1 MPLGLRSALDL
12 TTPTSTFSTPEE
24 FAAQS
29 IRQEQEALAEN
40 SSFGRGLS
48 RGLYNLPASLAN
60 VAGQVVE
67 PFSTTAAQPM
77 FDWASQQQAAAQGT
91 RLPTDITDTDQIKT
105 LGDAGNYVGG
115 MIGENAPNFLLT
127 APVGIGA
134 GMALKGTGLGL
145 GARTYLGQAAASMPQ
160 NMGEQV
166 SRLRADPA
174 VLAETS
180 ATDRLLNSAGHG
192 VVGGA
197 LEGIGDA
204 LMLGRLAGAGKGVT
218 NTLFKD
224 GIGAASKSA
233 LGHVAKAIPE
243 AALTEGI
250 PEALQERSGQLF
262 HEQLNP
268 NRDASKD
275 AHDLKESFFGGWAAG
290 GGHSVV
296 GRAADVGWANGRDG
310 VRAGAEALGR
320 VGDSLQGAMDKLRAP
335 KSLPPALKDSDDQ
348 TVYEWDKADDAER
361 NSLGGKLAERMLDDP
376 ETPGYLR
383 QKAGEFMERMQ
394 AGASDAWQSMTDGI
408 TTNDT
413 YTGIKGGIERF
424 AGAVKKTAKE
434 VKFNSEADDATQAAY
449 EVFNEH
455 VSHWDKRFGDTEAKS
470 KLFMAVQAGLE
481 SGLDKGLPWHEIIP
495 AFGGDKAKAIA
506 GVEAIRQEMVRH
518 GTIKDY
524 ANFAAELD
532 AAMEF
537 GTKSNTDRAAL
548 LTKYSPHGRHF
559 TSPDGSPNAKAREY
573 SRTLSEGIA
582 EYDRKSEKDRK
593 DFDAWAKSLL
603 GANHDTVIEA
613 FGGRKQEVQ
622 EGVDEDDQSITETE
636 YNGPM
641 FVGQKAKTTI
651 KNGVGAQSPQGGGKG
666 SVVAHG
672 GMWNLGHGNK
682 TTRDSMA
689 KTMAL
694 TKRTLIA
701 DGFTVQELTPLEY
714 AAAAGVSPAK
724 IASNLKLV
732 KKEADVTDAEARRL
746 LKDSPARM
754 LVTTRENQIG
764 MRADPH
770 EMTAQ
775 RIEALGESTVKNTKH
790 KVTDEQAK
798 AIEAAMFAGKGGR
811 AQREGLTA
819 AGFPNASKLEKIPG
833 GGHVVHNNLN
843 HTREGRFTVVM
854 KDGIEHVVSA
864 QELIADMRKGGRVDA
879 GDGTPLVHFNN
890 GIAAILANDQVQEI
904 KTHDV
909 WGRESIQK
917 GGQDKDTSGMSDADK
932 KKEHKARVARK
943 VTGQFGPYFRLLP
956 GLTLGRAHEQSQKG
970 YHTEDA
976 VNEAQAL
983 VDRLEKRLIAAED
996 ALSKE
1001 EKREADSAADSNE
1014 TFDVDELAEVV
1025 ENIETALETAEAALA
1040 AAIEAQE
1047 MYEGEDKQATAGYE
1061 AARPSDIY
1069 DTDASDKES
1078 RLYEHT
1084 GERLIARD
1092 NARMSGPA
1100 PTLTE
1105 GSKAARKELHEL
1117 KKEATALKKLLAE
1130 AQEALEMTP
1139 NVKARAEYRKEIQA
1153 LKASLHRVALRINTV
1168 LPEADNWVEAEQGR
1182 APNVPAKVGG
1192 VRLNL
1197 RSGVSEKDVT
1207 GSMNKVL
1214 VSIHKAKTMVKG
1226 RIATLDIAADY
1237 IARAAAAQHDGNT
1250 EARDALLLTA
1260 QHRLYSAL
1268 VDELHSLKYVQIN
1281 EGVPVDKLVI
1291 SPEMRAMQEMA
1302 DNPALKALVRTYSE
1316 ATIEAAQGYTVFV
1329 QHEPRAK
1336 TATERLGKKPR
1347 AGDRVSHRM
1356 EFMATLE
1363 NKSDMEL
1370 KRDGVYRKARIES
1383 METGELNKTL
1393 SDSQK
1398 QLLHMMRHEN
1408 DMAREELRARIA
1420 GKKERVT
1427 QASRKPVE
1435 VGKGVAPTP
1444 SAQAALDKLAALQSD
1459 LRAATKQLATA
1470 KTPAGK
1476 KAALAA
1482 VAALRKQVKALV
1494 PETAATTPVSAQSA
1508 NGIDPAKPSK
1518 LDTAKDRLTKAQA
1531 KLDKAQTDGAAEDV
1545 VVSLKRM
1552 VAMYQTH
1559 LDILTNEDL
1568 KAGPKELAAAE
1579 KADTVRAAADQDA
1592 AETEA
1597 NEARVAEVQQFENT
1611 VDEAVAEA
1619 KQEATHGEKAFD
1631 AVVEA
1636 GRDLKEAFNTLAEA
1650 FKYGDLDK
1658 AELVASLRAA
1668 LKNFKDAGGEVG
1680 EVMKQLVK
1688 QVQAAIKGYQD
1699 AGRLYKSKAVQAVF
1713 AEQPST
1719 AVPPMEKRGDATSA
1733 KKDALHAKLVA
1744 REAARVAGQFTTGT
1758 EYKTYKEGLSDLKG
1772 HEIIG
1777 YKDADTGLY
1786 VVAAMPT
1793 QLLNKSR
1800 KALLKAAAEM
1810 GMDAAAAEAVFRA
1823 GLAKNTSGI
1832 VSNAALFVTYDLADG
1847 NTNVLAAFDGTHAE
1861 TFLNKKGLLE
1871 RVPYEEDGEVGETN
1885 KLLKVGDKQMIAFLG
1900 EAAARIKAM
1909 SGKAVLDWNWARG
1922 TGANKGRSN
1931 TARFNAEGT
1940 NTNSSKAS
1948 GKVLSAAELT
1958 ELDNGTK
1965 AEQIAAKQIRSMPGR
1980 SDAWLT
1986 EKYAALKPLLDK
1998 YVPISSSAE
2007 GFQYTPNKRAVGWAI
2022 LAEANAVEHEMEK
2035 RGIPFDSYSDIETLR
2050 RYNLKA
2056 RGSQDN
2062 EVRNRDNQQRS
2073 RDKERADLDR
2083 TVKDWEYRVK
2093 EAQEA
2098 LDHPE
2103 WGPSWKTQEAKEAT
2117 LAAMKK
2123 HVAKAQAKLAA
2134 YVPHPLWVSDTHE
2147 VIPSLKA
2154 WREQGSPRF
2163 LGDKNKAEGSFATGG
2178 AVTQADMDAANEYL
2192 AKVLGPQ
2199 VKATLVKDL
2208 GGNSASWERVGTDGV
2223 IKIAISATTPQSK
2236 AHHEAMHEFFQ
2247 RLLDANPEAA
2257 AVLQR
2262 AASSAAVVRQIEQF
2276 FHKDANYAAIKAAL
2290 ADPHERVAYMYQ
2302 LWAAGKLS
2310 VGPKTDTWFGK
2321 VAAFFRKVSGMI
2333 GDSQHAEALMGHF
2346 HNGEMSTQSDV
2357 ARVLSNDPAA
2367 RAAYLKRVADVG
2379 NPLYKAARE
2388 MLITAQNELLD
2399 SGNKAL
2405 EGVGRQLSN
2414 ETGAQDKGISFMSAR
2429 VMKTNQMTDRMVN
2442 LLRVKDASGKML
2454 DDKDIAAAVEGLQT
2468 GTKSSDPQIGRLQA
2482 GVRKM
2487 LDEIYDYMTEKNAAG
2502 KPLLRVPKRKD
2513 YFPQAWNPVAVAE
2526 NKPAF
2531 IALLVKD
2538 GGLTQAE
2545 ATEVANTLVRNRGAT
2560 PLSESEYRVGFTP
2573 FMAAANKRVLGFKMS
2588 PELVKFQRQDIAEIL
2603 TTYISHAVHR
2613 TEYARRFGVDG
2624 KGLRDSFKNAVG
2636 EAVGPEWAA
2645 AQAEAETVLAATIK
2659 ALKAQHTT
2667 NGKLDFEAFH
2677 TAMVAA
2683 GYPYGETEVKSI
2695 ATALTPDAMKKYKA
2709 FEPQLHRAQRAV
2721 MAMEGTLGHDMANWA
2736 RSAQSGIIVYEN
2748 MRLLT
2753 MSLFSQ
2759 VIDPLGVL
2767 VRGGTAEQAW
2777 STFKRGAMGT
2787 WAAWKGTPMQ
2797 DDMTKLAMQLGIID
2811 AGNFLNS
2818 QGQAYSGIFMG
2829 DRAKWFNDR
2838 LFRFNG
2844 VEGFSQGTRVGA
2856 LAAAISFIKVH
2867 STDATRTAHSERYLK
2882 ELGLTQADVTLDA
2895 KGNLDYHDKKIQEAI
2910 FRWVD
2915 GAILRP
2921 NASMRPSWASD
2932 PHYALL
2938 FHMKQFTY
2946 AFQKVLLERVAHEAK
2961 NGNTDPLFAMLVT
2974 FVPAMIA
2981 ADFLRGLVTYGG
2993 QEPPWKRNWR
3003 AADYLAEGVQRA
3015 GLLGVP
3021 QLALDV
3027 GKWGPGEL
3035 TGPFGEQVLRSA
3047 KNFERA
3053 HKKDMHLDEQAART
3067 GSARDQQAADEYNGF
3082 TAGGMKNLRMAI
3094 PTGEGLKRALLDPVL
3109 TGA

>member
-91 RLPTDITDTDQIKT
+91 RLATDITDTDQIKT

-127 APVGIGA
+127 APVGGGA

-262 HEQLNP
+262 HERLNP

-310 VRAGAEALGR
+310 VRAAGDALGR

-348 TVYEWDKADDAER
+348 SVYEWDKADDAER

-582 EYDRKSEKDRK
+582 EYERKSEKDRK

-622 EGVDEDDQSITETE
+622 EGALEDTQTAGSQQTITETE
-636 YNGPM
+636 YVKPR
-641 FVGQKAKTTI
+641 FIGQAAKRSMA
-651 KNGVGAQSPQGGGKG
+651 KGGEGVTVKE
-666 SVVAHG
+666 HG
-672 GMWNLGHGNK
+672 GMWNLGHSNK
-682 TTRDSMA
+682 ETRESIRKNMA
-689 KTMAL
+689 E
-694 TKRTLIA
+694 TKRALIA
-701 DGFTVQELTPLEY
+701 DGNTVKILKPLEY
-714 AAAAGVSPAK
+714 AEVAGIAPGK
-724 IASNLKLV
+724 IAQNLGTSV
-732 KKEADVTDAEARRL
+732 AM
-746 LKDSPARM
+746 LKNHPARM
-754 LVTTRENQIG
+754 MQVTREQQIG
-764 MRADPH
+764 LRDAGDQ
-770 EMTAQ
+770 MTNENIASLGTLSHNPQYDSKILSAEQAAGAKTALRKIGAEQ
-775 RIEALGESTVKNTKH
+775 RKALSALGFDNGV
-790 KVTDEQAK
+790 
-798 AIEAAMFAGKGGR
+798 
-811 AQREGLTA
+811 
-819 AGFPNASKLEKIPG
+819 KLEDTPNGVKL
-833 GGHVVHNNLN
+833 HNNQN
-843 HTREGRFTVVM
+843 HGGNGRFTVEM
-854 KDGIEHVVSA
+854 KDGSKHVVSA
-864 QELIADMRKGGRVDA
+864 QELIKVMRQRGQKGTALQHFTA
-879 GDGTPLVHFNN
+879 GV
-890 GIAAILANDQVQEI
+890 AAIMNNENVAGV
-904 KTHDV
+904 KVYDV
-909 WGRESIQK
+909 WGREQVAAK
-917 GGQDKDTSGMSDADK
+917 GGTLGA
-932 KKEHKARVARK
+932 
-943 VTGQFGPYFRLLP
+943 FGAHFRLEP
-956 GLTLGRAHEQSQKG
+956 GLTLGKAARATQKAGATADRVDVAEQ
-970 YHTEDA
+970 A
-976 VNEAQAL
+976 VVKAERDLAEAIAKDEGVEAAEQAL
-983 VDRLEKRLIAAED
+983 DD
-996 ALSKE
+996 A
-1001 EKREADSAADSNE
+1001 RE
-1014 TFDVDELAEVV
+1014 ELASAGE
-1025 ENIETALETAEAALA
+1025 EQA
-1040 AAIEAQE
+1040 
-1047 MYEGEDKQATAGYE
+1047 MYEG
-1061 AARPSDIY
+1061 
-1069 DTDASDKES
+1069 DTDRPGVVGEKLATTQNVTPTEHAGEKELNFNDDGS
-1078 RLYEHT
+1078 PKHPY
-1084 GERLIARD
+1084 GNNQKGA
-1092 NARMSGPA
+1092 PA
-1100 PTLTE
+1100 PAAKKGGTTL
-1105 GSKAARKELHEL
+1105 H
-1117 KKEATALKKLLAE
+1117 
-1130 AQEALEMTP
+1130 
-1139 NVKARAEYRKEIQA
+1139 
-1153 LKASLHRVALRINTV
+1153 
-1168 LPEADNWVEAEQGR
+1168 
-1182 APNVPAKVGG
+1182 
-1192 VRLNL
+1192 L
-1197 RSGVSEKDVT
+1197 RSGIGRADFTPAMSKT
-1207 GSMNKVL
+1207 LRLINKAQKL
-1214 VSIHKAKTMVKG
+1214 VSTRA
-1226 RIATLDIAADY
+1226 ATLDVSADY
-1237 IARAAAAQHDGNT
+1237 LARAAAAQRDGNQK
-1250 EARDALLLTA
+1250 ARDALLLTA
-1260 QHRLYSAL
+1260 QHRLHAAL
-1268 VDELHSLKYVQIN
+1268 VDEINTLKDAQIGTDQFGTTTPTITALTN
-1281 EGVPVDKLVI
+1281 LATIVSAKAAEYEASRDKTLEAAKGYEAFVEKKV
-1291 SPEMRAMQEMA
+1291 SEEPPPQGTRTLDEQ
-1302 DNPALKALVRTYSE
+1302 KASDAAKAAYEAKLNAKSSDTKASE
-1316 ATIEAAQGYTVFV
+1316 ASVESDTT
-1329 QHEPRAK
+1329 
-1336 TATERLGKKPR
+1336 
-1347 AGDRVSHRM
+1347 GD
-1356 EFMATLE
+1356 
-1363 NKSDMEL
+1363 
-1370 KRDGVYRKARIES
+1370 
-1383 METGELNKTL
+1383 
-1393 SDSQK
+1393 
-1398 QLLHMMRHEN
+1398 
-1408 DMAREELRARIA
+1408 
-1420 GKKERVT
+1420 
-1427 QASRKPVE
+1427 
-1435 VGKGVAPTP
+1435 
-1444 SAQAALDKLAALQSD
+1444 
-1459 LRAATKQLATA
+1459 
-1470 KTPAGK
+1470 
-1476 KAALAA
+1476 
-1482 VAALRKQVKALV
+1482 
-1494 PETAATTPVSAQSA
+1494 A
-1508 NGIDPAKPSK
+1508 N
-1518 LDTAKDRLTKAQA
+1518 
-1531 KLDKAQTDGAAEDV
+1531 
-1545 VVSLKRM
+1545 
-1552 VAMYQTH
+1552 
-1559 LDILTNEDL
+1559 
-1568 KAGPKELAAAE
+1568 
-1579 KADTVRAAADQDA
+1579 
-1592 AETEA
+1592 
-1597 NEARVAEVQQFENT
+1597 QFENT

-1658 AELVASLRAA
+1658 VELVASLRAA

-1744 REAARVAGQFTTGT
+1744 REAARVAGQFATGT

-1823 GLAKNTSGI
+1823 GLAKNTGGI

-1909 SGKAVLDWNWARG
+1909 SGKAVLDWNWTRG

-1931 TARFNAEGT
+1931 TARFN
-1940 NTNSSKAS
+1940 
-1948 GKVLSAAELT
+1948 
-1958 ELDNGTK
+1958 
-1965 AEQIAAKQIRSMPGR
+1965 
-1980 SDAWLT
+1980 
-1986 EKYAALKPLLDK
+1986 
-1998 YVPISSSAE
+1998 
-2007 GFQYTPNKRAVGWAI
+2007 
-2022 LAEANAVEHEMEK
+2022 
-2035 RGIPFDSYSDIETLR
+2035 
-2050 RYNLKA
+2050 
-2056 RGSQDN
+2056 
-2062 EVRNRDNQQRS
+2062 
-2073 RDKERADLDR
+2073 
-2083 TVKDWEYRVK
+2083 
-2093 EAQEA
+2093 
-2098 LDHPE
+2098 
-2103 WGPSWKTQEAKEAT
+2103 
-2117 LAAMKK
+2117 
-2123 HVAKAQAKLAA
+2123 
-2134 YVPHPLWVSDTHE
+2134 
-2147 VIPSLKA
+2147 
-2154 WREQGSPRF
+2154 
-2163 LGDKNKAEGSFATGG
+2163 AEGSFATGG

-2208 GGNSASWERVGTDGV
+2208 GGNSASWERTTATPALEKGLIRLYRGEGPKNKKGGDWFSSNKTYAENHGDLSYVDVTPEELGKHFAQGHHFKQNAEYVFGQNATIAGRVKPLHTMSEAV

-2333 GDSQHAEALMGHF
+2333 SDSQHAEALMGHF

-2442 LLRVKDASGKML
+2442 LLRAKDASGKML

-2468 GTKSSDPQIGRLQA
+2468 GTVSNDPQIAALQA

-2487 LDEIYDYMTEKNAAG
+2487 LNEIYDYMTEKNAAG

-2573 FMAAANKRVLGFKMS
+2573 FMAAANKRVLDFKMS

-2603 TTYISHAVHR
+2603 TTYIAHAVHR

-2695 ATALTPDAMKKYKA
+2695 ATALTPDALKKYKA

-3053 HKKDMHLDEQAART
+3053 HKKDMRLDEQAART

-3082 TAGGMKNLRMAI
+3082 MAGGMKNLRMAI
-3094 PTGEGLKRALLDPVL
+3094 PTGEGLKRALVDPVL